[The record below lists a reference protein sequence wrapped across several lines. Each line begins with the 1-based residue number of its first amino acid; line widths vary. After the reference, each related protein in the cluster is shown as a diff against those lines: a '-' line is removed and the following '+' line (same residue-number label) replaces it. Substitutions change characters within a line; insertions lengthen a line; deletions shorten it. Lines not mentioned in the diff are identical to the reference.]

1 MTRLRASGRKV
12 KEMTPVEN
20 VDVTRALEL
29 VDDGALLLDVR
40 EGDEW
45 RAGRA
50 PQATHLPLSSVP
62 DALDDL
68 ARERLIVCVCR
79 SGGRSA
85 RAAQFLSEQGFDVVN
100 LDGGM
105 TAWHASGAIMV
116 ADDGVP
122 IVA

>member
-1 MTRLRASGRKV
+1 
-12 KEMTPVEN
+12 MTPVEN
-20 VDVTRALEL
+20 VDVTRAQELLEE
-29 VDDGALLLDVR
+29 GALLLDVR
-40 EGDEW
+40 EDDEW

-50 PQATHLPLSSVP
+50 PEARHVPLASVP

-85 RAAQFLSEQGFDVVN
+85 RAAQFLTEQGFNVVN

-105 TAWHASGAIMV
+105 TAWHAHGAPMV
-116 ADDGVP
+116 ADDGDPV
-122 IVA
+122 VA